1 MVGCCAYIAS
11 VLRYLGF
18 ERHQP
23 ATKHL
28 RHMTKIMDSL
38 INAEAEALDTN
49 RDSPDRSD
57 TERDLIIKIISKD
70 TSGTDRIR
78 TQSLSQTS
86 KRQTDRNI
94 STNIKIT
101 GDKLS

>member
-1 MVGCCAYIAS
+1 
-11 VLRYLGF
+11 
-18 ERHQP
+18 
-23 ATKHL
+23 
-28 RHMTKIMDSL
+28 MDSL
-38 INAEAEALDTN
+38 INAAAEALEAFDTN
-49 RDSPDRSD
+49 RDSSDRSD

-94 STNIKIT
+94 STNNKIT
-101 GDKLS
+101 GDKSS